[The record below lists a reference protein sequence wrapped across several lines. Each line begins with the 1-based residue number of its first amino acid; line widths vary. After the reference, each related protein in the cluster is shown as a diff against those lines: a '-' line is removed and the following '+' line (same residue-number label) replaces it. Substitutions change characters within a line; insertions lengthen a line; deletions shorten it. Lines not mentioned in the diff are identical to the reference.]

1 MKVEVFVVKEPE
13 AVRLLEENDLE
24 GFKALLSEDET
35 LLFDEPVEFDSEAE
49 ALAFCAGLGYGV
61 DERNPIEVYPLR
73 SFEETDKPYIELINN
88 Y

>member
-1 MKVEVFVVKEPE
+1 MVT
-13 AVRLLEENDLE
+13 LCDLE

-35 LLFDEPVEFDSEAE
+35 LLFDEPVEFNTEAE

-61 DERNPIEVYPLR
+61 DERRPVEVFPLR
-73 SFEETDKPYIELINN
+73 SNLDVDMPYIELIRS

>member
-49 ALAFCAGLGYGV
+49 ALAFCAGLGYG
-61 DERNPIEVYPLR
+61 
-73 SFEETDKPYIELINN
+73 
-88 Y
+88 